1 MQKFLFALIVPARLH
16 EPIRVEE
23 IGAAL
28 ASRQSLVEGN
38 VEAISGRGWHAFLND
53 QAESIPLPLN
63 PRAEVLIR
71 EAGTPIEDPVSGNA
85 VFLGQGSDGNET
97 DVPGQ
102 LLSLAER
109 LFGTRL
115 AA

>member
-1 MQKFLFALIVPARLH
+1 MRKFLVALIVPARLH
-16 EPIRVEE
+16 EPVRIEE
-23 IGAAL
+23 IGLCL
-28 ASRQSLVEGN
+28 ASRQALVEGN

-53 QAESIPLPLN
+53 QAKSIPLPLN

-71 EAGTPIEDPVSGNA
+71 EAGTPIEAPVSGNA
-85 VFLGQGSDGNET
+85 VFLGHGSDGDET
-97 DVPGQ
+97 DVPAQ

-109 LFGTRL
+109 LFATRL